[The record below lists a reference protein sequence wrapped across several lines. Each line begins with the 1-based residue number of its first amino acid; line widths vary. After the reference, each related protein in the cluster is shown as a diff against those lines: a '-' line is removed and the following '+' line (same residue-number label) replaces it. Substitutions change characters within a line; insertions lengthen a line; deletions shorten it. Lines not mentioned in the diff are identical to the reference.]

1 MNLGKILLIL
11 VVALINKAFTG
22 NVRHN
27 LAPLELNGDL
37 KNNLGQMELNA
48 ENRWFDWGAWNWVS
62 GKINEAKNWINDR
75 KGEIWKLVEDA
86 KWIKDEIASKVEDV
100 KQQAKKWKEEAT
112 NLLSNA
118 LEEKF
123 NLDDLKESK
132 CYSASMNALAGLGE
146 AKSTIVKQFEDQ
158 KENFENGKFDEA
170 FGALKDIASETGDTF
185 KKFEE
190 AAGCLAKKFG
200 YKAYSISVG
209 VTKGAGATAE
219 KEMGIAKSFG
229 KKDMMLFSSLC
240 KGLKS
245 DVGIE
250 KKLTI
255 ALWKNID
262 SIEGA
267 VYPLTYGLSTPA
279 PLPSVAAASGIVV
292 AKKSGWTVLTPWL
305 VEKIGTE
312 FSVSLGAGVSP
323 VDISFS
329 QCTSKVHKRY
339 KANDE
344 ENDVTTLEWSQY
356 QKCLLKE
363 SSKNWIEF
371 RKCLMG

>member
-1 MNLGKILLIL
+1 MHKISTKPNQVIMLLAVPIRCPNPQPRM
-11 VVALINKAFTG
+11 VKNRSQQIFF
-22 NVRHN
+22 
-27 LAPLELNGDL
+27 LEIPNSLTCTHL
-37 KNNLGQMELNA
+37 
-48 ENRWFDWGAWNWVS
+48 F
-62 GKINEAKNWINDR
+62 
-75 KGEIWKLVEDA
+75 
-86 KWIKDEIASKVEDV
+86 
-100 KQQAKKWKEEAT
+100 
-112 NLLSNA
+112 
-118 LEEKF
+118 F
-123 NLDDLKESK
+123 
-132 CYSASMNALAGLGE
+132 
-146 AKSTIVKQFEDQ
+146 
-158 KENFENGKFDEA
+158 
-170 FGALKDIASETGDTF
+170 
-185 KKFEE
+185 
-190 AAGCLAKKFG
+190 
-200 YKAYSISVG
+200 
-209 VTKGAGATAE
+209 KGAGATAE

-339 KANDE
+339 KGK
-344 ENDVTTLEWSQY
+344 LS
-356 QKCLLKE
+356 
-363 SSKNWIEF
+363 
-371 RKCLMG
+371 